1 MEQTS
6 GPPDW
11 RIDNAKRLHGERFI
25 RQNYHRKSPS
35 WEHDHCEACWDK
47 FMEDGPD
54 GTLSEGYVTAKGDH
68 WICPT
73 CFEELRVLLD
83 WRIESST

>member
-1 MEQTS
+1 MEQTP

-25 RQNYHRKSPS
+25 RKNYHRKNAS
-35 WEHDHCEACWDK
+35 WDHDHCEACWDK
-47 FMEDGPD
+47 FMEDGPN
-54 GTLSEGYVTAKGDH
+54 GTLSEGYVTAEGDH

-73 CFEELRVLLD
+73 CFEELR
-83 WRIESST
+83 ESLGWSIAPPL